1 MRGYLTSNIDN
12 MEEIMNRIK
21 EYKIGNIV
29 EKVTSKTA
37 KTYGRTRPKQ
47 IALMDFG
54 FKHNIVNSL
63 LKRDVGVTVY
73 PANTSAEMILATR
86 PDGIMLSN
94 GPRRSWKLQ
103 NSNWNNK
110 KAI

>member
-1 MRGYLTSNIDN
+1 
-12 MEEIMNRIK
+12 
-21 EYKIGNIV
+21 
-29 EKVTSKTA
+29 
-37 KTYGRTRPKQ
+37 
-47 IALMDFG
+47 MDFG

-94 GPRRSWKLQ
+94 GPRRS
-103 NSNWNNK
+103 
-110 KAI
+110 